1 MCMNFKTTDY
11 AEKAD
16 DFIIRKG
23 GWALWLQRN
32 CILRRTGILRGK
44 KWRDLFGVLRDYL

>member
-23 GWALWLQRN
+23 GMGIVAAAELQPEENRHFA
-32 CILRRTGILRGK
+32 G
-44 KWRDLFGVLRDYL
+44 

>member
-16 DFIIRKG
+16 DFYNTEG
-23 GWALWLQRN
+23 GMGIVAAAELQPAENRHFA
-32 CILRRTGILRGK
+32 G
-44 KWRDLFGVLRDYL
+44 